1 MVGRETGTEV
11 TLRLRQYFSFY
22 SDKGGSYLDLSTVR
36 DEEHYAYN
44 REFQRMF
51 HMAEAQTRDAS
62 IHSEQLLADL
72 GVQQERHGAPNI
84 PKKSAH
90 EKYF

>member
-1 MVGRETGTEV
+1 M
-11 TLRLRQYFSFY
+11 YDY
-22 SDKGGSYLDLSTVR
+22 SDKGGSYLDLVTRR

-51 HMAEAQTRDAS
+51 HLAETQTADSS
-62 IHSEQLLADL
+62 IHSQQLLADL
-72 GVQQERHGAPNI
+72 GVKTENHGAPNI